1 MMTQTEAAAVLL
13 NDRYNEEWYGVHG
26 ALTAIERLVAE
37 DFPRPDG
44 NEAKTRY
51 QVDALRALKSELAA
65 LVEGWDEQAG

>member
-1 MMTQTEAAAVLL
+1 
-13 NDRYNEEWYGVHG
+13 
-26 ALTAIERLVAE
+26 VAE

>member
-1 MMTQTEAAAVLL
+1 MMTQTQAAAVLL

-44 NEAKTRY
+44 NEARTRY
-51 QVDALRALKSELAA
+51 QVDALRALKWALSA
-65 LVEGWDEQAG
+65 LVEGYERQG